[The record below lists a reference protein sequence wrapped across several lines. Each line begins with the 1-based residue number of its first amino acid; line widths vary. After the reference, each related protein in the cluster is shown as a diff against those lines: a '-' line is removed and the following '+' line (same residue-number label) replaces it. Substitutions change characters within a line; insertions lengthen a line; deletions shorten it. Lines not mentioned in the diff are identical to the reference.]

1 MTRYR
6 YALALFFVLWTAS
19 ALCAQEPAKRVIA
32 ERAATDFPLCYYPQT
47 TSTAATAA
55 WVDQTG
61 ELCMLTGFD
70 SSVLNLLAGDEL
82 VGIRFLA
89 QPITNKQ
96 ATVVVRKGRYD
107 AADLIAKPCVLPSGA
122 SAEWVEVMLDEPI
135 PIERDV
141 PLFVGAL
148 LQVSNA
154 TPQDQT
160 PLSCHPSA
168 APVVGT
174 SFVRYPDGEWVDMGQ
189 RSHGPLLI
197 QAIVRV
203 EESDKLR
210 HLLVCHNVRQPR
222 GYAWEGGTTVFM
234 RLMNLGTEPISQAGY
249 TVAINGVSGAEQPL
263 ALNIAAGTTTTEVE
277 ITVES
282 VVVGANEIR
291 IGMVSADGYALPS
304 ADRGVYFD
312 RPDPALGNWDKH
324 LLLEC
329 MSAEWC
335 VLCPDAKARLFEGIS
350 LLDAAVQER
359 IHPVFIHPKDELT
372 AVYPDPLRA
381 FDALSQPLGIIGLPV
396 VVADRN
402 YNAVMHQTAWAPP
415 APDVV
420 QELLE
425 SEYGNGRAPAT
436 IRLSVSSGTAY
447 RMDFSGEVNKL
458 YAGRKL
464 RITGYFMK
472 ETMPPVGTQ
481 QGAGDDYQHKHTLL
495 LLLTDPRGEEVTIAE
510 DGSFVLS
517 KEFVLDGIT
526 PEDTE
531 LVGVLHY
538 PLDGQ
543 LSTLNTCRVSLQAAL
558 PIGEV
563 TPQPKGFFRV
573 MNRTIV
579 TDVQGMVEVFAAD
592 GRQVLNSNLPAGHY
606 IARAFVDGRVV
617 LGKVLVQE

>member
-1 MTRYR
+1 MTRCR
-6 YALALFFVLWTAS
+6 YALALCLVLWLA
-19 ALCAQEPAKRVIA
+19 AAIYAQEPAKCDDA
-32 ERAATDFPLCYYPQT
+32 DRAATDFPLCYYPQT

-70 SSVLNLLAGDEL
+70 PSVLNLLAGDEL
-82 VGIRFLA
+82 VGVRFLA

-96 ATVVVRKGRYD
+96 ATVVVRKDGYD
-107 AADLIAKPCVLPSGA
+107 AANLVAKPCVLPSGA
-122 SAEWVEVMLDEPI
+122 GAEWVEVMLDEPI
-135 PIERDV
+135 LIERDI
-141 PLFVGAL
+141 PLYVGAL

-168 APVVGT
+168 PPVART
-174 SFVRYPDGEWVDMGQ
+174 SFVRYPDGEWVDLGE

-203 EESDKLR
+203 EEPDKLH
-210 HLLVCHNVRQPR
+210 HLLVCHSVRQPR
-222 GYAWEGGTTVFM
+222 GYAWEGGTTLFM
-234 RLMNLGTEPISQAGY
+234 RLMNLGTEPIIQAGY
-249 TVAINGVSGAEQPL
+249 TVAINGVSGTEQPL
-263 ALNIAAGTTTTEVE
+263 ALNIAAGSTTTEVE
-277 ITVES
+277 IPVES
-282 VVVGANEIR
+282 VVAGANEIR

-304 ADRGVYFD
+304 ADRVVSFD
-312 RPDPALGNWDKH
+312 RPDPALGNWDKQ

-350 LLDAAVQER
+350 LLDTAVQER
-359 IHPVFIHPKDELT
+359 IHPVFIHPKDQLT

-402 YNAVMHQTAWAPP
+402 YNGVMLQTAWAPP
-415 APDVV
+415 APDEV
-420 QELLE
+420 QEVLE
-425 SEYGNGRAPAT
+425 AEYGNGRAPAA

-447 RMDFSGEVNKL
+447 RVDFSGEVNKL
-458 YAGRKL
+458 YAGRKFRL
-464 RITGYFMK
+464 TGYFMK
-472 ETMPPVGTQ
+472 ETMPPVGSQ
-481 QGAGDDYQHKHTLL
+481 QGAGEGYQHKHTLL
-495 LLLTDPRGEEVTIAE
+495 LLLTDPQGEEVTIAE
-510 DGSFVLS
+510 DGSFALS
-517 KEFVLDGIT
+517 KEFVLDGIS

-579 TDVQGMVEVFAAD
+579 TDLSGIVEVFATD
-592 GRQVLNSNLPAGHY
+592 GRRVLNGNLPAGHY
-606 IARAFVDGRVV
+606 IARTFVDGRAV